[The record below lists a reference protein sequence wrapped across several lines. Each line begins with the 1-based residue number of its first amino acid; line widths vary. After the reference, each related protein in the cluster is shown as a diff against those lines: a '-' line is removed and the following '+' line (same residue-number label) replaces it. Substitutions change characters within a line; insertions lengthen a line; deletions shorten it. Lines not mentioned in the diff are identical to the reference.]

1 MAGIITTGNIPKAL
15 YPGVREWFGLEYTE
29 QPKHYQN
36 IFETRQS
43 DRAYEEDV
51 QITGFGLVSVKPQGA
66 SVSYDSMQQGFTY
79 RYVPSGYA
87 SGFIVTH
94 EEIKDNLYM
103 QIGEQRSRSLAFAFT
118 ATKDTLGAGVLN
130 NAFNSAVT
138 YGDGTQLIGTAHPTQ
153 AGNQSN
159 TLSTA
164 QQLSEAAIESLII
177 QIRLALNDRGLR
189 ISLLPESLIIPP
201 NLEPD
206 AHRILYSTLQ
216 NDSGNNAVNYLRAS
230 GTFTKGI
237 VVNPYLSTNP
247 HYWFIK
253 TNCPN
258 GLTLMERESLTFTQ
272 DNDFDTLNAKFKG
285 YERYVFGAT
294 DWRGIYGVNAT

>member
-15 YPGVREWFGLEYTE
+15 YPGVREWFGLEYAE

-36 IFETRQS
+36 IFESVTS

-66 SVSYDSMQQGFTY
+66 PVSYDSMQQGFTY
-79 RYVPSGYA
+79 RYIPLGYA
-87 SGFIVTH
+87 SGFVVTH

-103 QIGEQRSRSLAFAFT
+103 QIGEQRSRSLAFAFA
-118 ATKDTLGAGVLN
+118 ATKDTIGAGVLT
-130 NAFNSAVT
+130 NAFSGGPT
-138 YGDGTQLIGTAHPTQ
+138 YGDGTVLINASHPTL

-159 TLSTA
+159 TLGTA
-164 QQLSEAAIESLII
+164 QMLSEAAIESLII
-177 QIRLALNDRGLR
+177 NIRLALNDRGLR
-189 ISLLPESLIIPP
+189 ISLLPECLIIPP
-201 NLEPD
+201 NLEPE
-206 AHRILYSTLQ
+206 AHRILFSTLQ
-216 NDSGNNAVNYLRAS
+216 NDTGNNAINYLRAS
-230 GTFTKGI
+230 GTFSKGI
-237 VVNPYLSTNP
+237 VVNPYLATNP
-247 HYWFIK
+247 HYWYIK

-258 GLTLMERESLTFTQ
+258 GLTLVEREALTFTQ

-294 DWRGIYGVNAT
+294 DWRGIYGVNAS

>member
-1 MAGIITTGNIPKAL
+1 MSGIITTGNIPKAL
-15 YPGVREWFGLEYTE
+15 YPGVREWFGLEYAE

-36 IFETRQS
+36 VFEEVTS
-43 DRAYEEDV
+43 DRAYEEDT
-51 QITGFGLVSVKPQGA
+51 QITGFGLVSAKPQGQA
-66 SVSYDSMQQGFTY
+66 VNYDSMQQGFTY
-79 RYVPSGYA
+79 RYQPVGYA

-103 QIGEQRSRSLAFAFT
+103 QIGEQRSRSLAFAFA

-130 NAFNSAVT
+130 NAFTGGPT
-138 YGDGTQLIGTAHPTQ
+138 YGDGTVLINTAHPTVS
-153 AGNQSN
+153 GNQSN
-159 TLSTA
+159 TLTTA
-164 QQLSEAAIESLII
+164 QPLCEASIESLII
-177 QIRLALNDRGLR
+177 NIRLALNDRGLR

-206 AHRILYSTLQ
+206 AHRILFSTLQ
-216 NDSGNNAVNYLRAS
+216 NDSGNNAVNYLRSS

-237 VVNPYLSTNP
+237 VVNPYLATNP
-247 HYWFIK
+247 HYWFVK

-258 GLTLMERESLTFTQ
+258 GLTLIEREALTFTQ